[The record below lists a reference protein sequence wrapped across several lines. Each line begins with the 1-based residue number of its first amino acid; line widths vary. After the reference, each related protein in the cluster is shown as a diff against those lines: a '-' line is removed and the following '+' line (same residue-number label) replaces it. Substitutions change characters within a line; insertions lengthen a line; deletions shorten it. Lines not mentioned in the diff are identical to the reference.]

1 MDPLKEIGRK
11 QQAMDKGAYQDA
23 LNRPIE
29 AIQQSTPYRLADLIM
44 NGEDADISMA
54 ESLIPTLSLQKKLK
68 QGKVPGLADILD
80 IPNPLSAMAPIGY
93 AMKELRAGARLGKT
107 LRNIEKAKE
116 ARDYV
121 TRFHRTPAV
130 NEADIDR
137 EGLRIINK
145 NRGRNTGDIDDYIPV
160 NFLGLSPTNIPV
172 IRRLES
178 NPDAITTYKV
188 NIPKSEY
195 WNTPRVKFEGGR
207 GGKAKIVP
215 SGKPSISNEGD
226 YLIDTFGKDIPPEW
240 LQKISSEEFRKK
252 MDRVNRDRDI
262 RAFTVYG
269 PEDEGNEIIGNAVSR
284 LDRSNPSL
292 YKRHLGDVG
301 MLKYNGDL
309 PSWDL
314 EGLDDALEFDDVK
327 PHYDSE
333 GLRSFK
339 DYFTTAERLKSNQKL
354 LDNAI
359 YDAQKFITRFSEP
372 GNSIGPYFILKKQ
385 LKSLPD
391 NLKTYYAPGSIPG
404 FSQPKTTV
412 PMPKSN
418 AFGSISAG
426 NDDGARRTAFHYK
439 LKDYLNLPK
448 DSPERPERLR
458 VLKNWMDA
466 VVNGKDVEGVPVRS
480 TVK

>member
-1 MDPLKEIGRK
+1 MNPLLEVQRKSKNMDR
-11 QQAMDKGAYQDA
+11 DAYRESLD
-23 LNRPIE
+23 RPVKAVAE
-29 AIQQSTPYRLADLIM
+29 STPYRLADLIL
-44 NGEDADISMA
+44 NGEDADIPMPVSM
-54 ESLIPTLSLQKKLK
+54 IPTMSLQYKLK
-68 QGKVPGLADILD
+68 QGKLPGLADILD
-80 IPNPLSAMAPIGY
+80 IPSPLKAMGPIAFGL
-93 AMKELRAGARLGKT
+93 KEFRNGARMGKT

-121 TRFHRTPAV
+121 TRFHRTPTA

-172 IRRLES
+172 LRRLEP
-178 NPDAITTYKV
+178 NPDRITTYKV

-215 SGKPSISNEGD
+215 NNTSSISNEGD

-240 LQKISSEEFRKK
+240 LNKIPPDEFRKK
-252 MDRVNRDRDI
+252 MDMVNKDKDI

-309 PSWDL
+309 PPWDF
-314 EGLDDALEFDDVK
+314 EGLDDALEFSDVK

-339 DYFTTAERLKSNQKL
+339 DYFTTVERLKSNQKL

-359 YDAQKFITRFSEP
+359 YDAQKFITRFSES
-372 GNSIGPYFILKKQ
+372 GNSIGPYFILKNQ

-426 NDDGARRTAFHYK
+426 DDAGARRAAFHYK

-448 DSPERPERLR
+448 DSPERPEHLR

-480 TVK
+480 AIK